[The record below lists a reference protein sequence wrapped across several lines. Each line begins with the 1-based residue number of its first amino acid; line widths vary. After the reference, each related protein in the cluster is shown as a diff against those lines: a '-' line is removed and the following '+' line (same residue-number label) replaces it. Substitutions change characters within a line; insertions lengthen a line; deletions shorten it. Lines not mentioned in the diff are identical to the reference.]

1 MHNMKYI
8 EKVILDKAVK
18 ICEKETI
25 WIAHWKLLTASFY
38 SVYFNDV
45 YNFNRLKKQRWL
57 NITSQQEHFGSTYR
71 RTFPISTCL

>member
-1 MHNMKYI
+1 MLSMHNMKCI
-8 EKVILDKAVK
+8 VKVILDKAVK

-45 YNFNRLKKQRWL
+45 YNFNR
-57 NITSQQEHFGSTYR
+57 
-71 RTFPISTCL
+71 

>member
-25 WIAHWKLLTASFY
+25 WIAHWKLLAASFY

-45 YNFNRLKKQRWL
+45 YNFNR
-57 NITSQQEHFGSTYR
+57 
-71 RTFPISTCL
+71 